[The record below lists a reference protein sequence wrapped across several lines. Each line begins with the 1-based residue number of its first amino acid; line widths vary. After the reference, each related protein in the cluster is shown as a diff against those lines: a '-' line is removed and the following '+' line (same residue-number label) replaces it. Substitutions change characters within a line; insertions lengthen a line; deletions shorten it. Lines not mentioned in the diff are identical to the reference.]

1 MDACP
6 IRTLLDVVER
16 AVSCEI
22 IVHVSFSHKCGQF
35 SWCSAL
41 NVEVV
46 ATFLDISPFRHL
58 HDSVVFLEPILSDV
72 GSYLKYS
79 RGVFAPRD
87 PRLVGQFTFSPQ
99 TPHSQ
104 LSFFL
109 A

>member
-1 MDACP
+1 ME
-6 IRTLLDVVER
+6 VVER
-16 AVSCEI
+16 VVSCEI

-41 NVEVV
+41 NVEEVV
-46 ATFLDISPFRHL
+46 TFLDISPSRHL
-58 HDSVVFLEPILSDV
+58 HDSVVFPEPILSGV

-79 RGVFAPRD
+79 RGVFAPQD
-87 PRLVGQFTFSPQ
+87 PRLADQFTFSPQ

-104 LSFFL
+104 LSFFP